1 MAAVGGNAACPGD
14 AVVNVQMNH
23 ERLFAFVEMRMVEEA
38 SNAVALDGILFEGV
52 PLKIKRP
59 VDYNPARAACMG
71 PSQPNPKLN
80 LAAAGLTP
88 ASNGLSHAPDSIFV
102 GGLPYEFTEAQV
114 RGLLE
119 PIGPLQEFD
128 LVKDRQTGLS
138 KGFAFCVYQNP
149 AVTDFACAALNSMR
163 IGHRTLT
170 VRRANQMSELET
182 RQDSKPEVETTIL
195 LQLAQQ
201 KMQLQNTGGINRFKQ
216 HLAHEGTG
224 VIRCPQV
231 TEEIKQK
238 CKEDLDRPK
247 KKKRDKQ
254 RAEADLREDVVITG
268 SREGSDA
275 ESKAASSL
283 GGSPTQKLGPMDR
296 WTRPIDPKA
305 TKEEAKRQQS
315 LNEALWKERTHQ
327 VHQYIARWVYTHGI
341 PFNAVDND
349 EFIEMVEAIGCFGP
363 GLRPP
368 SQYDLREKLLKEE
381 HARMKTLLL
390 DREEEKN
397 KNGCSVMTDAWTDT
411 KRSIMNV
418 CTHTLEG
425 ASFMKSKEMSDVS
438 HTSEVIF
445 ELVDKAI
452 DELGEENVVQVVT
465 DNASNNMA
473 AKTLMLEKR
482 PNIFWSSCATH
493 TINLMLQG
501 IGSLPRFKKTIDQAK
516 AFTIF
521 VYGHHR
527 TLACMRLMEKRDA
540 LRKMVVDPKW
550 DEISDVKTRKGKDA
564 TATMLSASFWKNV
577 ALCLKVFEP
586 LVRLLRLV
594 DGDVRPA
601 MAFLYGELIKAKKEI
616 KEAFGNVDKNY
627 KDVMAIVDKKM
638 KDRLDSSLHVAAY
651 LLNPYYSYRDA
662 AIFDDSSVV
671 EKFMLCCETFFKGDE
686 DKEYLAVNEDFD
698 KYRTKQVYVQ
708 FNARLLSKKEKIS
721 NKKSYE
727 VLLSNDVAEAQG
739 FFYEGGDEQSL
750 VVFRDPDDEA
760 EVPRTGMTWRILGE
774 AVGADEQLQPH
785 RSERNQPRD
794 LHEEE
799 EFESEA
805 EDSDY
810 DEE

>member
-1 MAAVGGNAACPGD
+1 
-14 AVVNVQMNH
+14 
-23 ERLFAFVEMRMVEEA
+23 MRY
-38 SNAVALDGILFEGV
+38 AL
-52 PLKIKRP
+52 
-59 VDYNPARAACMG
+59 
-71 PSQPNPKLN
+71 
-80 LAAAGLTP
+80 
-88 ASNGLSHAPDSIFV
+88 
-102 GGLPYEFTEAQV
+102 
-114 RGLLE
+114 
-119 PIGPLQEFD
+119 
-128 LVKDRQTGLS
+128 
-138 KGFAFCVYQNP
+138 
-149 AVTDFACAALNSMR
+149 
-163 IGHRTLT
+163 
-170 VRRANQMSELET
+170 
-182 RQDSKPEVETTIL
+182 
-195 LQLAQQ
+195 
-201 KMQLQNTGGINRFKQ
+201 GINRFKQ

-268 SREGSDA
+268 SREGLDA

-305 TKEEAKRQQS
+305 TKEEAKRQQM
-315 LNEALWKERTHQ
+315 
-327 VHQYIARWVYTHGI
+327 HQYIARWVYTHGI
-341 PFNAVDND
+341 PFNAVNND

-363 GLRPP
+363 
-368 SQYDLREKLLKEE
+368 EKLLKEE

-397 KNGCSVMTDAWTDT
+397 KNGCSVMTDAWTDM
-411 KRSIMNV
+411 KRRK
-418 CTHTLEG
+418 G
-425 ASFMKSKEMSDVS
+425 ASFMKSKEMSD
-438 HTSEVIF
+438 
-445 ELVDKAI
+445 LVDKAI
-452 DELGEENVVQVVT
+452 DELGAENVVQVVT

-473 AKTLMLEKR
+473 AKTL
-482 PNIFWSSCATH
+482 ISCATH

-527 TLACMRLMEKRDA
+527 TLACMRSFTLKKDIIRPGVTRFATSYLTLQSLMEKRDA

-564 TATMLSASFWKNV
+564 TATMLSVPFWKNV

-638 KDRLDSSLHVAAY
+638 KDILDSSLHVAAY

-698 KYRTKQVYVQ
+698 KYRTKQASWWRLYGGGAPNLQRMATRILALTASSSGCERNWSTFEFIHTKRRNRLTTERLNMLVYVQ

-760 EVPRTGMTWRILGE
+760 EVPGTGMTWRILGE
-774 AVGADEQLQPH
+774 AVGADEQLQPR

-805 EDSDY
+805 EDNDY
-810 DEE
+810 DEEQIPFENDKILGANSFED